1 MPKPK
6 AAPMRLCAIWAG
18 VLLAALPVLWP
29 ATGHAQAIK
38 FNTQQIA
45 ADMAKLKLTKDDL
58 SEMYDNIEGI
68 TRWPDNKAR
77 LYVSVSKD
85 FDEACAKKLETSVSD
100 AIEDLHKRAATRF
113 ERVTAADQADA
124 IIELSDVPL
133 LDKYWVA
140 ASKKPGAAVS
150 YKAPKTTAAVRW
162 DMATV
167 WYTPPR
173 YEMAAGWAYEGL
185 YFSQNRSRP
194 GVVAPCPPFPAEWW
208 IVHISKRHDAA
219 LLNFMLPRNYDF
231 PETQLYDIMNFT
243 IMNAEGVKPGMK
255 GKELAAALKAA
266 LP

>member
-1 MPKPK
+1 
-6 AAPMRLCAIWAG
+6 MRLSALWAG
-18 VLLAALPVLWP
+18 VLLEALPAVLAVAGP
-29 ATGHAQAIK
+29 ASAQAPAIK

-45 ADMAKLKLTKDDL
+45 ADMAKLKISKDEL
-58 SEMYDNIEGI
+58 AEMFDTIEGI

-77 LYVSVSKD
+77 LYVSVSPD
-85 FDEACAKKLETSVSD
+85 FDPACGKKLEESVTA
-100 AIEDLHKRAATRF
+100 AIEDLHRRAATRF

-124 IIELSDVPL
+124 ILELSDVPL

-167 WYTPPR
+167 WYTQPR

-194 GVVAPCPPFPAEWW
+194 GVAAPCLAFPAEWW
-208 IVHISKRHDAA
+208 IVHISKRHDAP
-219 LLNFMLPRNYDF
+219 LLNFMLPRNFDF

-255 GKELAAALKAA
+255 GKDLAAALKAA